1 MKYSQK
7 KKAFTLTELLVVVIV
22 IGVLSAVVL
31 PKFSKVIETRKT
43 TEAEEMLAAI
53 RTEQEKRCTL
63 DKPYAGYFTSLGDI
77 IASNSDSS
85 KTETKNYSY
94 QLEEQGVSATRL
106 EKDYTLKMPSYTD
119 GRLCCEGSYCLSL
132 NKDYPLCDSFQPETA
147 LCAADLCEISRQC
160 NPGATESKSCECGTQ
175 TRSCSSGCQW
185 GAWSGSCW
193 NKSGGRTETKN
204 CQEIQSNLR
213 GTTTRVCQSTC
224 DGLGSCPA
232 WTMAGCSPC
241 AAPSDEP
248 TTKNCPSGYSG
259 TQTRTWNSSTCSWN
273 DWQGE
278 CRCTAPANEPTTQAC
293 PDGYIGTQTR
303 TWNTSTCSWNDW
315 EGECRMDCSA
325 PKTEWDGTRCVCPSG
340 TFYASST
347 NTCCS
352 STTPQT
358 DNNCWKTEISYE
370 WTYYEMEHK
379 ENSYDVSGRCQELVS
394 EYGLGLCTRENLDS
408 CSAQKEGWRCLYC
421 SGYTAPNGGW
431 VISQP
436 MQCKKTETKVPRWTN
451 GVTY

>member
-1 MKYSQK
+1 M
-7 KKAFTLTELLVVVIV
+7 VIV

-94 QLEEQGVSATRL
+94 QLEEQGASATRL

-358 DNNCWKTEISYE
+358 DNNCWKTA
-370 WTYYEMEHK
+370 
-379 ENSYDVSGRCQELVS
+379 YDWVNKSFGPKQQGSVSGYSGDQVCAEIAAS
-394 EYGLGLCTRENLDS
+394 LGIKQSMPDEDCLQGCTILM
-408 CSAQKEGWRCLYC
+408 CSSMQHPGFTSYSYNTYTYTTVKKRVPLWTEGVNY
-421 SGYTAPNGGW
+421 
-431 VISQP
+431 
-436 MQCKKTETKVPRWTN
+436 
-451 GVTY
+451 